1 MKKKKLFK
9 LIISIILMVLQIVA
23 IGFFGYSII
32 LYNGVETFYRI
43 YAIVILAYLFLL
55 LSYLLLKNVSKKKI
69 LTFVITSVVVLLI
82 ASVEFFGYY
91 YLTKIYKAIDAYSE
105 NKNLYHTSLVS
116 YNKKYSTFNDL
127 SGKKVGIVKD
137 KEDIEGNIL
146 PNMVIKDIK
155 LEDKNTIKEYDSTM
169 ELLYALKENE
179 VDAAFFSSNYVEMFS
194 SMEGFENIET
204 ETVVLYTADKE
215 YIASEED
222 IKNETSSLNKPFT
235 MLFIGVDS
243 SKDGVTSGYNADVLL
258 LATFNPDTLR
268 ATLTS
273 IPRDTYIRTACSG
286 SSYRRINT
294 TTWGS
299 ASTCAV
305 NTVEDLFDVDI
316 DYYAKINFKGI
327 VELVDA
333 VGGIDVNVPYSFC
346 EQNSSRKWGKNTVYV
361 KKGKQ
366 HLNGEQAL
374 ALARNRHGWPNKCS
388 SEWNQGTRN
397 DFVRGKNQIKVI
409 MGIVNAATKLRDPN
423 QAVDILKSI
432 EDNFQTNIK
441 TKDILQLYNLGKSLV
456 ISDSTNL
463 VNVQRMQLKTYSAW
477 GKIYDRGYPAVE
489 LPYQGSINDIK
500 KQININLGKSKPTLI
515 KKISFDLND
524 PYQDSVVGQGNYS
537 KSTLNT
543 LKDVS
548 SYSFD
553 KLRSYASSNNLT
565 LKFIDVDTNKQISLN
580 DYSEYR
586 FYSQKEHKDTLIS
599 TISTLTIKVKKR
611 TYNEPIITP
620 EVTPSI

>member
-1 MKKKKLFK
+1 M
-9 LIISIILMVLQIVA
+9 
-23 IGFFGYSII
+23 
-32 LYNGVETFYRI
+32 
-43 YAIVILAYLFLL
+43 
-55 LSYLLLKNVSKKKI
+55 
-69 LTFVITSVVVLLI
+69 
-82 ASVEFFGYY
+82 
-91 YLTKIYKAIDAYSE
+91 
-105 NKNLYHTSLVS
+105 
-116 YNKKYSTFNDL
+116 
-127 SGKKVGIVKD
+127 
-137 KEDIEGNIL
+137 
-146 PNMVIKDIK
+146 
-155 LEDKNTIKEYDSTM
+155 
-169 ELLYALKENE
+169 
-179 VDAAFFSSNYVEMFS
+179 
-194 SMEGFENIET
+194 
-204 ETVVLYTADKE
+204 
-215 YIASEED
+215 
-222 IKNETSSLNKPFT
+222 
-235 MLFIGVDS
+235 
-243 SKDGVTSGYNADVLL
+243 LL